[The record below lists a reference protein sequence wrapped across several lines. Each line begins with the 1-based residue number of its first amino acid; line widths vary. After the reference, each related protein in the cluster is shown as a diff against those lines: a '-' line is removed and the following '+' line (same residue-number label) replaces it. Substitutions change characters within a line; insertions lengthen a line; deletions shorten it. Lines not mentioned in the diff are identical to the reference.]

1 VVAPRDGRG
10 EHGFHLKVTS
20 TNQVRDLIGRGK
32 PSYFTFPFQSE
43 YTALD
48 GPLNQYA
55 SLQAW
60 QLRRSSCDR
69 LADVVLAVAVDIARL
84 RRVGQPRAL
93 VRVQRWV
100 RVQAFRHLVTDHIYK
115 SLKHSP
121 NIDILLGRSL
131 KEVETKA
138 VSELFAPLV

>member
-1 VVAPRDGRG
+1 MIQKSQNVPLIKFDQMPFGNFRLHASILLMLGTVKTIFFADFVDETCDLICKARESNLVVAPRDGRG

-69 LADVVLAVAVDIARL
+69 LAA
-84 RRVGQPRAL
+84 G
-93 VRVQRWV
+93 
-100 RVQAFRHLVTDHIYK
+100 T
-115 SLKHSP
+115 SSC
-121 NIDILLGRSL
+121 S
-131 KEVETKA
+131 
-138 VSELFAPLV
+138 